1 VVDEAVAAR
10 VGREVFLL
18 SLSGD
23 QRVLGWA
30 LPRFVR
36 ALNDV
41 YLAAGEVVFR
51 EGEPAESHYFVV
63 SGEVALSR
71 PGAPPRHMGERSV
84 IGTLD
89 MLLERPRHRT
99 ATAAVPTHLLRM
111 AADDW
116 WALIEDRLDLAQRI
130 VGNIASSIRAMRA
143 RPEPL
148 GGFDPPPPASAGDP
162 PRGLNLVER
171 ILLLRRAPLLA
182 HASIQSLTTLAE
194 LSTELHAPAEGG
206 LLSPAATKGRI
217 VVVAWGEVTAVGRGA
232 AANETVGRGAA
243 ANETVGRGA
252 AANETVAKAP
262 AVSGRFGPGALVLG
276 AAALDPN
283 GDHELSARGGTVA
296 LTLPIEDYF
305 DTMEEHFSVARSTL
319 MAVAQERD
327 DLLER

>member
-1 VVDEAVAAR
+1 VVDDAVAAR

-36 ALNDV
+36 ALSDE
-41 YLAAGEVVFR
+41 YFAAGDIVYR
-51 EGEPAESHYFVV
+51 EGEPSEAHYFVV
-63 SGEVALSR
+63 SGEVALIR

-148 GGFDPPPPASAGDP
+148 GGFDPPPPAPSGDP

-171 ILLLRRAPLLA
+171 ILLLRRAPLFA

-194 LSTELHAPAEGG
+194 LSTELHAPADGG
-206 LLSPAATKGRI
+206 LLSPAATKGRL
-217 VVVAWGEVTAVGRGA
+217 VVVAWGEVSA
-232 AANETVGRGAA
+232 AGKT
-243 ANETVGRGA
+243 
-252 AANETVAKAP
+252 P

-276 AAALDPN
+276 GAALDPD
-283 GDHELSARGGTVA
+283 GDSELLARGGTVA

-319 MAVAQERD
+319 LAVAQERD